1 MIEISLSELN
11 RSNFY
16 EKTLQTIEQICDDFA
31 IEKDFGSISMANQ
44 MICDYLDAMHSDF
57 SADVDFRIDS
67 DEITVQYSL
76 QNGNF
81 NSFASN
87 EDGQNTALFVLQ
99 SLADEISF
107 STDLDTLISTFHV
120 KTKMSIQRQMQH
132 QEVRKNI
139 FKYS

>member
-11 RSNFY
+11 RCNFY
-16 EKTLQTIEQICDDFA
+16 EKTLHTLEQICDDFA

-44 MICDYLDAMHSDF
+44 MVCDYLDGLSCDF
-57 SADVDFRIDS
+57 TADVDFQIDS
-67 DEITVQYSL
+67 DELTVQYSL

-99 SLADEISF
+99 SLADEVSF
-107 STDLDTLISTFHV
+107 STDFDTLISTFHV

-132 QEVRKNI
+132 QEVRKSI
-139 FKYS
+139 FKF

>member
-16 EKTLQTIEQICDDFA
+16 EKTLQTIEQICDDFS

-44 MICDYLDAMHSDF
+44 MICDYLDGMHSDF
-57 SADVDFRIDS
+57 IVDVDFRIDS
-67 DEITVQYSL
+67 DELTVQYSL

-81 NSFASN
+81 NAFASN
-87 EDGQNTALFVLQ
+87 DDGQNTALFVLQ

-107 STDLDTLISTFHV
+107 STDFDTLISTFHV
-120 KTKMSIQRQMQH
+120 KTKMSIQRQIQH

-139 FKYS
+139 FKFS